1 VTVRSQIVLPN
12 LDLTGTP
19 FSAPGSWLSVSPVV
33 GEHVTAEHLHIAS
46 HRTGMHPVFRLLPV
60 AGGGPITATV
70 AATPAELTWSNSDGV
85 IRLTF
90 AGPERIRIS
99 GTGLG
104 FEIRAADLVLTSF
117 EGTYA
122 FADPD
127 STFVFTSY
135 ETGFR
140 YRVISLVGDAA
151 LIGSQAMGAADRAV
165 VVPAG
170 QHSWD
175 LELREY
181 RAGAADRRPRPAFGD
196 LVDSNAGAFA
206 NFAGPLVGDTAAST
220 ELLACYVLWSALV
233 SPGGFVRRPA
243 ILMSKNW
250 MDKVW
255 AWDPCFNAIA
265 LADAHPQLALDQFL
279 AVFDHQDVASGAVP
293 DSVTHSEVLFNFVK
307 PPVHGWAIEQ
317 IRERLQRPLTVEE
330 LSAVFEKLSRWT
342 DFWLDHRRAPG
353 SALCHYEHGNDSGWD
368 NATVFAGERLVET
381 ADLAALLIAQL
392 RALARLAEEL
402 GLRDVAQLRVG
413 QADAM
418 CAALLD
424 ELWDGERFTARSVV
438 TGARHRSNSL
448 LDLIPIVIADQL
460 PNDVTAALVERIE
473 AHLTPVG
480 LATELLSSPLYQA
493 DGYWRGPVWAPSTV
507 LVVDGLRRAGRGKLA
522 DEVAVRFRRTCR
534 ASGFA
539 ENFDAVT
546 GQGLRDRAYTWT
558 ASGYLILQPGRERE
572 VAP

>member
-1 VTVRSQIVLPN
+1 VTVRSQIGLPIF
-12 LDLTGTP
+12 DLTGTP

-33 GEHVTAEHLHIAS
+33 GQHVTAEHLHIAS
-46 HRTGMHPVFRLLPV
+46 HRTGMHPVFQLRPV
-60 AGGGPITATV
+60 ADGVPIAATV
-70 AATPAELTWSNSDGV
+70 AATPAELTWSNSYGV

-104 FEIRAADLVLTSF
+104 FEIRAADPVLTPF

-127 STFVFTSY
+127 SAFVFTSY

-140 YRVISLVGDAA
+140 YRVMSLAGDAA
-151 LIGSQAMGAADRAV
+151 LIGSQALGAADRAV

-170 QHSWD
+170 QHGWD
-175 LELREY
+175 LELHEY
-181 RAGAADRRPRPAFGD
+181 RAGAADDRPRPAFEE
-196 LVDSNAGAFA
+196 LVGSNIRAFA
-206 NFAGPLVGDTAAST
+206 TFADLLVGDPAAST

-233 SPGGFVRRPA
+233 SPGGFVRRPV

-265 LADAHPQLALDQFL
+265 LADAHPQLAVDQFL
-279 AVFDHQDVASGAVP
+279 AVFDHQDVTTGAIP

-317 IRERLQRPLTVEE
+317 IRERMQRPLIAEE
-330 LSAVFEKLSRWT
+330 LSDVFEKLSRWT
-342 DFWLDHRRAPG
+342 DFWLEHRRSPG
-353 SALCHYEHGNDSGWD
+353 SVLCHYEHGNDSGWD
-368 NATVFAGERLVET
+368 NATTFAGERLLET
-381 ADLAALLIAQL
+381 ADLATLLIAQL
-392 RALARLAEEL
+392 RALARLADEL
-402 GLRDVAQLRVG
+402 GLPDVALLRVG

-418 CAALLD
+418 CAALL
-424 ELWDGERFTARSVV
+424 ERLWDGERFTARSVI
-438 TGARHRSNSL
+438 TGARHGSNSL

-460 PNDVTAALVERIE
+460 PNDVTNALVERIE

-480 LATELLSSPLYQA
+480 LATELLSSPLYEA

-507 LVVDGLRRAGRGKLA
+507 LVVDGLRRAGRGELA
-522 DEVAVRFRRTCR
+522 DEVAARFRRTCQ

-539 ENFDAVT
+539 ENFEALT
-546 GQGLRDRAYTWT
+546 GEGLRDRAYTWT
-558 ASGYLILQPGRERE
+558 ASGYLILQPRRERG
-572 VAP
+572 AAA